1 MKTRED
7 GWDCVPEFKEA
18 VNCIEQLNESIYEI
32 KNCVRSSSTADL
44 KNLMLEN
51 LRRAIEILEYI
62 DEDIEFET
70 IYE

>member
-18 VNCIEQLNESIYEI
+18 VDCIEQLNESIKEI

-51 LRRAIEILEYI
+51 LRTAIVILEYI

-70 IYE
+70 ICE

>member
-1 MKTRED
+1 MKTRHD
-7 GWDCVPEFKEA
+7 DWGCVPEFKEA
-18 VNCIEQLNESIYEI
+18 VDCIEELKESIYEI
-32 KNCVRSSSTADL
+32 NECVRSSSTADL

-51 LRRAIEILEYI
+51 LRMAIEILEYI

>member
-1 MKTRED
+1 MKTRQE
-7 GWDCVPEFKEA
+7 GWECVPEFKEA
-18 VNCIEQLNESIYEI
+18 VYCIEELKESIYEI
-32 KNCVRSSSTADL
+32 NNCVRSSSTADL